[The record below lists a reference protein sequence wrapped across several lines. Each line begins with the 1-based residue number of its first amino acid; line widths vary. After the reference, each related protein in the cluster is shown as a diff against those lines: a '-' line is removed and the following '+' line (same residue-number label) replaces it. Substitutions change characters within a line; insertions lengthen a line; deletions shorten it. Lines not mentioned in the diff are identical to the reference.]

1 MKKRILAVVAAL
13 TIAAAAPAVTAKSL
27 GNMVDDGTITTSVKA
42 ALLDNKNTHSTKI
55 NVESYKGVVQL
66 SGFVA
71 TQAEKAE
78 AGRVAKGI
86 DGVKQLRNDISIMG
100 ATSMGTKL
108 DDSMLTSKVKTALI
122 EESKIKANDINVET
136 RGGTVQLAGFVS
148 SKAVRDR
155 AGVVAAG
162 VKGVNKVDNVLIV
175 KPK

>member
-1 MKKRILAVVAAL
+1 MRTRILAVVAAL
-13 TIAAAAPAVTAKSL
+13 TLAAAPTLLAKSL
-27 GNMVDDGTITTSVKA
+27 GTMVDDGTITTSVKT
-42 ALLDNKNTHSTKI
+42 ALLENKNTHSTKI
-55 NVESYKGVVQL
+55 NVESFNGVVQL

-71 TQAEKAE
+71 TQAEKTE
-78 AGRVAKGI
+78 AGRVAKGVS
-86 DGVKQLRNDISIMG
+86 GVKQLRNDIAIMG

>member
-1 MKKRILAVVAAL
+1 
-13 TIAAAAPAVTAKSL
+13 
-27 GNMVDDGTITTSVKA
+27 
-42 ALLDNKNTHSTKI
+42 
-55 NVESYKGVVQL
+55 
-66 SGFVA
+66 VA
-71 TQAEKAE
+71 TQAEKTE
-78 AGRVAKGI
+78 AGRVAKSVS
-86 DGVKQLRNDISIMG
+86 GVKQLRNDIAIMG